1 MLSWKET
8 RIGLLNYRNYVITQS
23 KRNLSRMKMRNSS
36 LYKSLRGV
44 VMNQRNLLGQFSSG
58 MPQLTFYMNDYG
70 KFVDEG
76 VRGTKDEDFN
86 RSAKPN
92 KFNPNNEMINI
103 GAVQR
108 FMSKKRVRLRGSDG
122 KFTKGNLNSLKFAI
136 AKSIHQKG
144 IKRSLFFTKPY
155 LKRALKYD
163 NQVHEGAAN
172 DITNHIVKLIETK
185 WLQK

>member
-1 MLSWKET
+1 VLNWKET
-8 RIGLLNYRNYVITQS
+8 RIGLLNYRDYVIKQS
-23 KRNLSRMKMRNSS
+23 RRNLSIIKMRNSS
-36 LYKSLRGV
+36 LYKSLRGL
-44 VMNQRNLLGQFSSG
+44 VMNSRDSLGRFSSG

-76 VRGTKDEDFN
+76 VRGTNDKDIN
-86 RSAKPN
+86 RGSKPN
-92 KFNPNNEMINI
+92 KFNSSKSMINL
-103 GAVQR
+103 GAVER
-108 FMSKKRVRLRGSDG
+108 FMGKKRIRLRGSDG
-122 KFTKGNLNSLKFAI
+122 KFTKGNLKSLKFAI

-144 IKRSLFFTKPY
+144 IKRSLFFTRPFDK
-155 LKRALKYD
+155 KALKYD